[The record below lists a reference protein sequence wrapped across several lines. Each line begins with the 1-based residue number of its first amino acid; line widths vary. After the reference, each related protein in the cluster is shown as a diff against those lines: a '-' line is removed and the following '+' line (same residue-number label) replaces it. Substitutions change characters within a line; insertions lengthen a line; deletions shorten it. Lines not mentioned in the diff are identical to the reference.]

1 MNPPKKSRFYNTM
14 SKSTLNLDFPQ
25 IPSKNRKDISI
36 IHETG
41 ENPYSKKRG
50 IYSSMLPPS
59 KRLLKNNSSLLNPT
73 NSRLLSPL
81 NQNGEEG
88 KEKKKNKGKEFYNKL
103 SLERINF
110 QFEEYG
116 EYPCDDF
123 QPSIYFFKFLCNK
136 PDYEKENQERGK
148 PCSSRL
154 KLFIPDT
161 IVLNDLDT
169 NYWIY
174 TDIEGYVN
182 RVEESDSDVIEKF
195 KPQNDK
201 NELIAVS
208 KMPIMREGILGENQL
223 TLLNLEELEKCLFSK
238 SGSQIAIQRFVK
250 CRGPRAFLCRSVWRK
265 EKPPYVYI
273 FTNKANYLDEDVK
286 NQYLKFVINSKEQ
299 GSYSAFYSSSGK
311 HLEET
316 MAYMNNIVKF
326 IESHSD
332 IIFDE
337 LVGDFVKD
345 EAGIW
350 WFINLKAMKI
360 KNISKFKRGE
370 DGLTEPIPPRLN
382 FFYNQRIFS
391 NALQKDN
398 IRKFDYQNKIKCK
411 LCGIDYN
418 KKELKYELT
427 TKMIMETENMLKHVE
442 FNKVKF
448 TVLDRPDLKHTYYS
462 MIYLPYRV
470 CEDCYLLFETLNDIK
485 DYQIEIAN
493 LFRIPVDRVN
503 FCFNYYTEIKEDK
516 TKVKLTQKELNNI
529 EKLNSEISNMNLK
542 EEEEEF
548 VTDNNEYDNNQFSS
562 GRKMRKE
569 SELENEAMHNESN
582 VIDDQKRNFFNNN
595 LNIND
600 DNPMAE
606 PEQFNAKDNAK
617 KENNSPKIKKKI
629 LKKNY
634 STGMIEKDLSQKDL
648 ERMSLQ
654 KRTSSDNINLTKSAE
669 IKKPLN
675 LYQILIMFNDLIW
688 NNVEQIPNDDLY
700 LLYTF
705 LGNSYKIP
713 IKIEQ
718 YSKDLDYTIINYQ
731 KIYHIITTE
740 PEGFINF
747 VEKNRY
753 MEVKLGTFEKI
764 EEEIRNKE
772 VQKLLRKNIVIE
784 DQDICS
790 ENEKFKPFA
799 GLDLSIMGL
808 KYGTNY
814 RNNLNGLLFK
824 KDKPYYIGKLRC
836 VIRIHKVKEINDIS
850 KYVLNEYYNFLIPPV
865 HFMVSDELPDYWIE
879 MIDRQ
884 KLRLKV
890 LKEINE
896 TMSKYKIKFD
906 KNRDKKMVLQAL
918 ETLVSYY
925 AKNSA

>member
-1 MNPPKKSRFYNTM
+1 MNPINRPKQLRFQSGL
-14 SKSTLNLDFPQ
+14 SKSTLNFDFPSISQ
-25 IPSKNRKDISI
+25 KNKKQISI
-36 IHETG
+36 IRETK
-41 ENPYSKKRG
+41 ENPVLKKHE
-50 IYSSMLPPS
+50 IYQSMLPP
-59 KRLLKNNSSLLNPT
+59 KRLVKNNSSLLSQL
-73 NSRLLSPL
+73 NSNL
-81 NQNGEEG
+81 NLQNGEEL

-116 EYPCDDF
+116 QYPNDDF
-123 QPSIYFFKFLCNK
+123 QPSIYFFKFLCSK
-136 PDYEKENQERGK
+136 PDYEKENQEKGK
-148 PCSSRL
+148 PISSRL

-161 IVLNDLDT
+161 IVLNDLDN

-182 RVEESDSDVIEKF
+182 RVEESDNDVIEKF
-195 KPQNDK
+195 KPKNDK

-208 KMPIMREGILGENQL
+208 KIPIMREGILCENQL

-238 SGSQIAIQRFVK
+238 SGSQVAIQRFVK
-250 CRGPRAFLCRSVWRK
+250 CRGPRAFLCRSVWRR

-273 FTNKANYLDEDVK
+273 FTNKANYLDEEVK

-316 MAYMNNIVKF
+316 MSYMNNIVRF

-360 KNISKFKRGE
+360 KNINKFKKSE
-370 DGLTEPIPPRLN
+370 DGITEPLPPRLN
-382 FFYNQRIFS
+382 YFFNQRIYE

-398 IRKFDYQNKIKCK
+398 IRRFDYQNKIKCK

-448 TVLDRPDLKHTYYS
+448 NVLDRPDLRHTYYS

-493 LFRIPVDRVN
+493 FFRIPVDRIN
-503 FCFNYYTEIKEDK
+503 FCFNYYTQIKEDK
-516 TKVKLTQKELNNI
+516 TKVKLTQKELDNI
-529 EKLNSEISNMNLK
+529 ERLNSEISNMNLN
-542 EEEEEF
+542 
-548 VTDNNEYDNNQFSS
+548 TDEYNDETNEYDYNDFNN
-562 GRKMRKE
+562 GIKRRKE
-569 SELENEAMHNESN
+569 KVIENEDIRDEAEE
-582 VIDDQKRNFFNNN
+582 QKRNFFNNN
-595 LNIND
+595 INNNGTDEQDQTNINE
-600 DNPMAE
+600 NINIKNMT
-606 PEQFNAKDNAK
+606 
-617 KENNSPKIKKKI
+617 KENPKKIKNKKT
-629 LKKNY
+629 LHKNL
-634 STGMIEKDLSQKDL
+634 STGMIQDVPKKKSVGEIS
-648 ERMSLQ
+648 
-654 KRTSSDNINLTKSAE
+654 LTKSAE
-669 IKKPLN
+669 FKKPLN
-675 LYQILIMFNDLIW
+675 LYQILIMFNDIIW
-688 NNVEQIPNDDLY
+688 NNIDQIPTEDLY
-700 LLYTF
+700 IVYNF

-713 IKIEQ
+713 IVIEQ
-718 YSKDLDYTIINYQ
+718 YSKELDYTIINYH

-772 VQKLLRKNIVIE
+772 VEKLLRKNIVIE
-784 DQDICS
+784 DQDICR

-836 VIRIHKVKEINDIS
+836 VIRIHKVKEISDIN
-850 KYVLNEYYNFLIPPV
+850 KYILNEYYNLLIPPV
-865 HFMVSDELPDYWIE
+865 HFIVSDELPDYWIE

-890 LKEINE
+890 LKEIKN
-896 TMSKYKIKFD
+896 TMEKYKIKFD
-906 KNRDKKMVLQAL
+906 KKRDKKFVLQAL
-918 ETLVSYY
+918 ETLVSFY
-925 AKNSA
+925 AKSST

>member
-1 MNPPKKSRFYNTM
+1 MDHITLQKKSRFNKNI
-14 SKSTLNLDFPQ
+14 SKSTLNLDLPQ
-25 IPSKNRKDISI
+25 INQNKKTISI
-36 IHETG
+36 IREPKEG
-41 ENPYSKKRG
+41 NFQKKRE
-50 IYSSMLPPS
+50 IYQSMLGPS
-59 KRLLKNNSSLLNPT
+59 RYLTKNKSSLFSSVQSGLF
-73 NSRLLSPL
+73 SPI
-81 NQNGEEG
+81 NEEI

-110 QFEEYG
+110 QFEEYAQ
-116 EYPCDDF
+116 YPNDDF

-136 PDYEKENQERGK
+136 PDYEKENSEKGK

-195 KPQNDK
+195 KPKNDK

-208 KMPIMREGILGENQL
+208 KMPIMREGLLGENQL

-250 CRGPRAFLCRSVWRK
+250 CRGPRAFLCRSVWRR

-273 FTNKANYLDEDVK
+273 FTNKANYLDEEVK

-316 MAYMNNIVKF
+316 MAYMKNIVKF

-360 KNISKFKRGE
+360 KNINKFKKSE
-370 DGLTEPIPPRLN
+370 DSLTEPLPPRLN
-382 FFYNQRIFS
+382 FFYNQRIYS
-391 NALQKDN
+391 NQLIKDN
-398 IRKFDYQNKIKCK
+398 LRKFDYQNKIKCK

-448 TVLDRPDLKHTYYS
+448 NVLDRPDLRHTYYS

-485 DYQIEIAN
+485 EYQIEIAN
-493 LFRIPVDRVN
+493 LFRIPVDRIN
-503 FCFNYYTEIKEDK
+503 FCFNYYTQIKEDK
-516 TKVKLTQKELNNI
+516 TKVKLTQRELYNI
-529 EKLNSEISNMNLK
+529 DRLNSEISNMNLND
-542 EEEEEF
+542 EYQENNN
-548 VTDNNEYDNNQFSS
+548 TDFEYNS
-562 GRKMRKE
+562 GPKRRKE
-569 SELENEAMHNESN
+569 AGIVENEEMHNESN
-582 VIDDQKRNFFNNN
+582 TIEEQKRNYFNNN
-595 LNIND
+595 LSNN
-600 DNPMAE
+600 N
-606 PEQFNAKDNAK
+606 NALEEDQIKIKDNNAEK
-617 KENNSPKIKKKI
+617 AQRSKKKT
-629 LKKNY
+629 LLKNY
-634 STGMIEKDLSQKDL
+634 STGMNPDFLEKEKQKMNL
-648 ERMSLQ
+648 MNNRQSL
-654 KRTSSDNINLTKSAE
+654 DENNLTKSAE

-675 LYQILIMFNDLIW
+675 LYQILIMFNDIIW
-688 NNVEQIPNDDLY
+688 NDIAQIPIEDLY
-700 LLYTF
+700 IVYTF

-836 VIRIHKVKEINDIS
+836 VIRIHKVKEIADIN
-850 KYVLNEYYNFLIPPV
+850 KYMLNEYYNLLIPPV
-865 HFMVSDELPDYWIE
+865 HFIVSDELPDYWIE

-896 TMSKYKIKFD
+896 TMVKYKIKFD
-906 KNRDKKMVLQAL
+906 KKRDKRIVLQAL

>member
-1 MNPPKKSRFYNTM
+1 MNPINRPKQLRFQSGL
-14 SKSTLNLDFPQ
+14 SKSTLNFDFPSISQ
-25 IPSKNRKDISI
+25 KNKKQISI
-36 IHETG
+36 IRETK
-41 ENPYSKKRG
+41 ENPVLKKHE
-50 IYSSMLPPS
+50 IYQSMLPP
-59 KRLLKNNSSLLNPT
+59 KRLVKNNSSLLSQL
-73 NSRLLSPL
+73 NSNL
-81 NQNGEEG
+81 NLQNGEEL

-116 EYPCDDF
+116 QYPNDDF
-123 QPSIYFFKFLCNK
+123 QPSIYFFKFLCSK
-136 PDYEKENQERGK
+136 PDYEKENQEKGK
-148 PCSSRL
+148 PISSRL

-161 IVLNDLDT
+161 IVLNDLDN

-182 RVEESDSDVIEKF
+182 RVEESDNDVIEKF
-195 KPQNDK
+195 KPKNDK

-208 KMPIMREGILGENQL
+208 KIPIMREGILCENQL

-238 SGSQIAIQRFVK
+238 SGSQVAIQRFVK
-250 CRGPRAFLCRSVWRK
+250 CRGPRAFLCRSVWRR

-273 FTNKANYLDEDVK
+273 FTNKANYLDEEVK

-316 MAYMNNIVKF
+316 MSYMNNIVRF

-332 IIFDE
+332 IIFGE

-360 KNISKFKRGE
+360 KNINKFKKSE
-370 DGLTEPIPPRLN
+370 DGITEPLPPRLN
-382 FFYNQRIFS
+382 YFFNQRIYE

-398 IRKFDYQNKIKCK
+398 IRRFDYQNKIKCK

-448 TVLDRPDLKHTYYS
+448 NVLDRPDLRHTYYS

-493 LFRIPVDRVN
+493 FFRIPVDRIN
-503 FCFNYYTEIKEDK
+503 FCFNYYTQIKEDK
-516 TKVKLTQKELNNI
+516 TKVKLTQKELDNI
-529 EKLNSEISNMNLK
+529 ERLNSEISNMNLN
-542 EEEEEF
+542 
-548 VTDNNEYDNNQFSS
+548 TDEYNDETNEYDYNDFNN
-562 GRKMRKE
+562 GIKRRKE
-569 SELENEAMHNESN
+569 NVIENEDIRDEAEE
-582 VIDDQKRNFFNNN
+582 QKRNFFNNN
-595 LNIND
+595 INNNNGIDEQDQININE
-600 DNPMAE
+600 NINIKNMT
-606 PEQFNAKDNAK
+606 
-617 KENNSPKIKKKI
+617 KENPKKIKNKKT
-629 LKKNY
+629 LHKNL
-634 STGMIEKDLSQKDL
+634 STGMIQDVPKKKSVGEIS
-648 ERMSLQ
+648 
-654 KRTSSDNINLTKSAE
+654 LTKSAE
-669 IKKPLN
+669 FKKPLN
-675 LYQILIMFNDLIW
+675 LYQILIMFNDIIW
-688 NNVEQIPNDDLY
+688 NNIDQIPTEDLY
-700 LLYTF
+700 IVYNF

-713 IKIEQ
+713 IVIEQ
-718 YSKDLDYTIINYQ
+718 YSKELDYTIINYH

-772 VQKLLRKNIVIE
+772 VEKLLRKNIVIE
-784 DQDICS
+784 DQDICR

-836 VIRIHKVKEINDIS
+836 VIRIHKVKEISDIN
-850 KYVLNEYYNFLIPPV
+850 KYILNEYYNLLIPPV
-865 HFMVSDELPDYWIE
+865 HFIVSDELPDYWIE

-890 LKEINE
+890 LKEIKN
-896 TMSKYKIKFD
+896 TMEKYKIKFD
-906 KNRDKKMVLQAL
+906 KKRDKKFVLQAL
-918 ETLVSYY
+918 ETLVSFY
-925 AKNSA
+925 AKSST

>member
-1 MNPPKKSRFYNTM
+1 MNGSRKTPSKKNIGMYQSILPPKK
-14 SKSTLNLDFPQ
+14 L
-25 IPSKNRKDISI
+25 IKN
-36 IHETG
+36 
-41 ENPYSKKRG
+41 
-50 IYSSMLPPS
+50 SSSLFSS
-59 KRLLKNNSSLLNPT
+59 KRSNLMPII
-73 NSRLLSPL
+73 
-81 NQNGEEG
+81 GEE
-88 KEKKKNKGKEFYNKL
+88 KEKRKNKGKEFYNKL

-110 QFEEYG
+110 LFEEYG

-148 PCSSRL
+148 PCTSRL

-208 KMPIMREGILGENQL
+208 KMPIMSDGILGENQL

-250 CRGPRAFLCRSVWRK
+250 CRGPRAFLCRSVWRR

-273 FTNKANYLDEDVK
+273 FTNKANYLDEDIK
-286 NQYLKFVINSKEQ
+286 NQYLKYVINSKEQ

-316 MAYMNNIVKF
+316 MAYMNNIVRF

-337 LVGDFVKD
+337 LAGDFVKD

-360 KNISKFKRGE
+360 KNINKFRKSDE
-370 DGLTEPIPPRLN
+370 LQEAIPPKLN
-382 FFYNQRIFS
+382 FFYNQRIYS
-391 NALQKDN
+391 NPNLKDS
-398 IRKFDYQNKIKCK
+398 IKKFDYQNKIKCK

-418 KKELKYELT
+418 KKDLKYELT
-427 TKMIMETENMLKHVE
+427 TKMIIETENMLKHVE
-442 FNKVKF
+442 FNKIKF
-448 TVLDRPDLKHTYYS
+448 NVLDRPDLRHTYYS

-493 LFRIPVDRVN
+493 FFRIPVDKIN

-516 TKVKLTQKELNNI
+516 TKIKLTQKQLNNI
-529 EKLNSEISNMNLK
+529 EKLNDEISKMNFK
-542 EEEEEF
+542 EDEFFEEN
-548 VTDNNEYDNNQFSS
+548 NNEYEFNSEKKAKIENNNI
-562 GRKMRKE
+562 
-569 SELENEAMHNESN
+569 LENEEIPEENDIIIEEQEQ
-582 VIDDQKRNFFNNN
+582 DQINIENSKR
-595 LNIND
+595 IN
-600 DNPMAE
+600 
-606 PEQFNAKDNAK
+606 K
-617 KENNSPKIKKKI
+617 KF

-634 STGMIEKDLSQKDL
+634 SAGMVREFEINKNL
-648 ERMSLQ
+648 EEQNKS
-654 KRTSSDNINLTKSAE
+654 TDNKKS
-669 IKKPLN
+669 LN

-688 NNVEQIPNDDLY
+688 NNVEQIPNEDLY
-700 LLYTF
+700 IVYTF

-718 YSKDLDYTIINYQ
+718 YSKDLDYTIINFQ
-731 KIYHIITTE
+731 KIYHIICTE

-764 EEEIRNKE
+764 EEEIKNKE

-784 DQDICS
+784 DQDICR
-790 ENEKFKPFA
+790 ENEKFKSFA

-836 VIRIHKVKEINDIS
+836 VIRIHKVKEITDIN
-850 KYVLNEYYNFLIPPV
+850 KYILNEYYNLLVPPV
-865 HFMVSDELPDYWIE
+865 HFIVSDELPDYWIE

-896 TMSKYKIKFD
+896 TMVKYKIKFD
-906 KNRDKKMVLQAL
+906 KKRDKKMILQAL

>member
-1 MNPPKKSRFYNTM
+1 MNPNNHTRLTRFHPGI
-14 SKSTLNLDFPQ
+14 SKSTLNFNFPPISQ
-25 IPSKNRKDISI
+25 KNKKQISI
-36 IHETG
+36 IRETK
-41 ENPYSKKRG
+41 ENPTLKKQE
-50 IYSSMLPPS
+50 IYQSMLPPQ
-59 KRLLKNNSSLLNPT
+59 KRLLKNKSSLFSQMSSNINL
-73 NSRLLSPL
+73 
-81 NQNGEEG
+81 QNGEEL
-88 KEKKKNKGKEFYNKL
+88 KEKRKNKGKEYYNKL

-110 QFEEYG
+110 KFEEYG
-116 EYPCDDF
+116 QYPNEDF
-123 QPSIYFFKFLCNK
+123 QPSIYFFKFLCGK
-136 PDYEKENQERGK
+136 PDYEKENQEKGK
-148 PCSSRL
+148 LCSSKL

-161 IVLNDLDT
+161 IVLNDLDY

-182 RVEESDSDVIEKF
+182 RVEESDNDVIEKF
-195 KPQNDK
+195 KPQDK

-208 KMPIMREGILGENQL
+208 KIPIMRDGILCENQL

-238 SGSQIAIQRFVK
+238 TGSQVAIQRFVK
-250 CRGPRAFLCRSVWRK
+250 CRGPRAFLCRSVWRR

-273 FTNKANYLDEDVK
+273 FTNKANYLDEEVK

-299 GSYSAFYSSSGK
+299 GSYSAFHSSSGK

-316 MAYMNNIVKF
+316 MSYMNNIVKF

-360 KNISKFKRGE
+360 KNINKFKRSE
-370 DGLTEPIPPRLN
+370 DGTEPLPPRLN
-382 FFYNQRIFS
+382 FFYNQRIYDDAF
-391 NALQKDN
+391 QKDN
-398 IRKFDYQNKIKCK
+398 IRRFDYQNKIRCK

-418 KKELKYELT
+418 KKYLKYELT
-427 TKMIMETENMLKHVE
+427 TKMIIETENMLKHVE

-448 TVLDRPDLKHTYYS
+448 NVLDRPDLRHTYYS

-485 DYQIEIAN
+485 DYQIQIAN
-493 LFRIPVDRVN
+493 FFRIPVDKVN
-503 FCFNYYTEIKEDK
+503 FCFNYYTKFKEDK
-516 TKVKLTQKELNNI
+516 TKVKLTQKELDNI
-529 EKLNSEISNMNLK
+529 DRLNSEISNMNLK
-542 EEEEEF
+542 TNDYNEEN
-548 VTDNNEYDNNQFSS
+548 DEYDYNDFNS
-562 GRKMRKE
+562 GIKRGKE
-569 SELENEAMHNESN
+569 NIIENEDMHNETEE
-582 VIDDQKRNFFNNN
+582 QKRNFFNNN
-595 LNIND
+595 INNNNNGIDGQEQINIYENMNIN
-600 DNPMAE
+600 NINK
-606 PEQFNAKDNAK
+606 QNQK
-617 KENNSPKIKKKI
+617 KIKNKKK
-629 LKKNY
+629 LQKNL
-634 STGMIEKDLSQKDL
+634 STGMIQDIPKKV
-648 ERMSLQ
+648 SLGEI
-654 KRTSSDNINLTKSAE
+654 SLTKSAE
-669 IKKPLN
+669 IQKPMN

-688 NNVEQIPNDDLY
+688 NNIDQIPTEDLY
-700 LLYTF
+700 IVYNF

-718 YSKDLDYTIINYQ
+718 YSKDLDYTIINFQ

-753 MEVKLGTFEKI
+753 MEVKLGTFEKV

-772 VQKLLRKNIVIE
+772 MEKLLQKNIVIE
-784 DQDICS
+784 DQDICR

-836 VIRIHKVKEINDIS
+836 VIIIHKVKEINDIN
-850 KYVLNEYYNFLIPPV
+850 KYILNEYYNLFIPPV
-865 HFMVSDELPDYWIE
+865 HFIVSDELPDYWIE

-890 LKEINE
+890 LKEIE
-896 TMSKYKIKFD
+896 DTMDKYKIKFN
-906 KNRDKKMVLQAL
+906 KKRDKKFVLQAL
-918 ETLVSYY
+918 ETLVSFY
-925 AKNSA
+925 AKSST

>member
-1 MNPPKKSRFYNTM
+1 
-14 SKSTLNLDFPQ
+14 
-25 IPSKNRKDISI
+25 
-36 IHETG
+36 
-41 ENPYSKKRG
+41 
-50 IYSSMLPPS
+50 MLPP
-59 KRLLKNNSSLLNPT
+59 KNRLKKNNSSLISPM
-73 NSRLLSPL
+73 NSLLSI
-81 NQNGEEG
+81 NGEEL

-110 QFEEYG
+110 QFEEYAQ
-116 EYPCDDF
+116 YPNDDF
-123 QPSIYFFKFLCNK
+123 LPSIYFFKFLCNK
-136 PDYEKENQERGK
+136 PDYEKENSEKGK
-148 PCSSRL
+148 PCTSRL

-182 RVEESDSDVIEKF
+182 RIEESDNDVIEKF

-208 KMPIMREGILGENQL
+208 KLPIMREGLLGENQL

-250 CRGPRAFLCRSVWRK
+250 CRGPRAFLCRSVWRR

-273 FTNKANYLDEDVK
+273 FTNKANYLDEEIK
-286 NQYLKFVINSKEQ
+286 NQYLKFVINSREQ

-360 KNISKFKRGE
+360 KNISKFKKSE
-370 DGLTEPIPPRLN
+370 DGLGEPLPPRLN
-382 FFYNQRIFS
+382 FFYNQRFYE
-391 NALQKDN
+391 NVYQKDS

-418 KKELKYELT
+418 KRSLKYELT

-448 TVLDRPDLKHTYYS
+448 NVLDRPDLRHTYFS

-493 LFRIPVDRVN
+493 FFRIPVDKIN
-503 FCFNYYTEIKEDK
+503 FCFNYYTQIKEDK
-516 TKVKLTQKELNNI
+516 TKVKLTNKELNNI
-529 EKLNSEISNMNLK
+529 ERLNSEISNMNLRDDEYM
-542 EEEEEF
+542 EE
-548 VTDNNEYDNNQFSS
+548 NNNLEYDASTI
-562 GRKMRKE
+562 KKRKE
-569 SELENEAMHNESN
+569 TNGMENEEIHIETNPIEGQRKSSN
-582 VIDDQKRNFFNNN
+582 LFNNN
-595 LNIND
+595 IDNLNNNNTILE
-600 DNPMAE
+600 E
-606 PEQFNAKDNAK
+606 PEQTNMNENTNSNINIIPEKIPKPTK
-617 KENNSPKIKKKI
+617 KSMQKNLSAGIIEDIPPQKIQSEN
-629 LKKNY
+629 
-634 STGMIEKDLSQKDL
+634 
-648 ERMSLQ
+648 
-654 KRTSSDNINLTKSAE
+654 NLTKSAE

-688 NNVEQIPNDDLY
+688 NNIDQIPIKEDLY
-700 LLYTF
+700 LIYSF

-718 YSKDLDYTIINYQ
+718 YCKDLDYTIINYH

-753 MEVKLGTFEKI
+753 KEVKLGNFEKV
-764 EEEIRNKE
+764 EEEKRNKE
-772 VQKLLRKNIVIE
+772 VKKLLRKNIVIE
-784 DQDICS
+784 DQDIFT

-808 KYGTNY
+808 KYGSNY

-836 VIRIHKVKEINDIS
+836 VIRIHKVKEISDIN
-850 KYVLNEYYNFLIPPV
+850 KYILNEYYNFLIPPV
-865 HFMVSDELPDYWIE
+865 HFIVSDELPDYWIE

-884 KLRLKV
+884 KLRMKV
-890 LKEINE
+890 LRELYE
-896 TMSKYKIKFD
+896 TMDKYKIKFN
-906 KNRDKKMVLQAL
+906 KNRDKKIILQAL
-918 ETLVSYY
+918 ETLVSFY
-925 AKNSA
+925 AKNSV

>member
-1 MNPPKKSRFYNTM
+1 MNRINPQKKSRF
-14 SKSTLNLDFPQ
+14 SGISRSTLDFPQ
-25 IPSKNRKDISI
+25 RKEISLKNRGLYQSVL
-36 IHETG
+36 
-41 ENPYSKKRG
+41 SQ
-50 IYSSMLPPS
+50 
-59 KRLLKNNSSLLNPT
+59 KRLMKNSSSLLSSL
-73 NSRLLSPL
+73 NSRLLSPVI
-81 NQNGEEG
+81 EEG

-110 QFEEYG
+110 QFEEYA

-136 PDYEKENQERGK
+136 PDYEKENQEKGK
-148 PCSSRL
+148 PCNSRL

-208 KMPIMREGILGENQL
+208 KIPIIREGLLGENQL

-238 SGSQIAIQRFVK
+238 SGGPVAIQRFVK
-250 CRGPRAFLCRSVWRK
+250 CRGPRAFLCRSVWRR

-273 FTNKANYLDEDVK
+273 FTNKANYLDEEVK

-316 MAYMNNIVKF
+316 MAYMNNIVRF

-360 KNISKFKRGE
+360 KNINKFKKSE
-370 DGLTEPIPPRLN
+370 DGLSEPIPPRLN
-382 FFYNQRIFS
+382 FFYNQRILA
-391 NALQKDN
+391 NAYIKDN
-398 IRKFDYQNKIKCK
+398 VRKFDYQNKIKCK

-442 FNKVKF
+442 FNRIKF
-448 TVLDRPDLKHTYYS
+448 NVLDRPDLKHTYYS

-485 DYQIEIAN
+485 EYQIEIAN
-493 LFRIPVDRVN
+493 LFRIPVDRIN

-516 TKVKLTQKELNNI
+516 TKVKLTPKELINI
-529 EKLNSEISNMNLK
+529 ERLNSEISNMNLK
-542 EEEEEF
+542 DEENDYEQYNAGIRGIKESTLEK
-548 VTDNNEYDNNQFSS
+548 DEMNNQ
-562 GRKMRKE
+562 
-569 SELENEAMHNESN
+569 SN
-582 VIDDQKRNFFNNN
+582 IIEEQKRNYFNNN
-595 LNIND
+595 NQPMGEIDPINSLNQNIIN
-600 DNPMAE
+600 
-606 PEQFNAKDNAK
+606 
-617 KENNSPKIKKKI
+617 ENTPKIPQKI
-629 LKKNY
+629 FKKNY
-634 STGMIEKDLSQKDL
+634 STGMLQGFNQR
-648 ERMSLQ
+648 ERAGFSPN
-654 KRTSSDNINLTKSAE
+654 KKSFENNLTKSAE
-669 IKKPLN
+669 FQKPLN
-675 LYQILIMFNDLIW
+675 LYQILIMFNDIIW
-688 NNVEQIPNDDLY
+688 NNIDQIPTEDLY
-700 LLYTF
+700 LVYNF

-764 EEEIRNKE
+764 QEEIKNKE
-772 VQKLLRKNIVIE
+772 IQKLLRKNIVIE

-836 VIRIHKVKEINDIS
+836 VIRIHKVKEINDIN

-865 HFMVSDELPDYWIE
+865 HFIVSDELPDYWIE

-890 LKEINE
+890 LKEIYD
-896 TMSKYKIKFD
+896 TMDKYDIRFNKK
-906 KNRDKKMVLQAL
+906 RDKKIVLQAL
-918 ETLVSYY
+918 ETLVSFY

>member
-1 MNPPKKSRFYNTM
+1 MN
-14 SKSTLNLDFPQ
+14 
-25 IPSKNRKDISI
+25 
-36 IHETG
+36 
-41 ENPYSKKRG
+41 
-50 IYSSMLPPS
+50 
-59 KRLLKNNSSLLNPT
+59 SLL
-73 NSRLLSPL
+73 SI
-81 NQNGEEG
+81 NGDEL

-110 QFEEYG
+110 QFEEYAQ
-116 EYPCDDF
+116 YPNDDF
-123 QPSIYFFKFLCNK
+123 LPSIYFFKFLCNK
-136 PDYEKENQERGK
+136 PDYEKENSEKGK
-148 PCSSRL
+148 PCTSRL

-161 IVLNDLDT
+161 IVLNDLDN
-169 NYWIY
+169 NYWVY

-182 RVEESDSDVIEKF
+182 RIEESDNDVIEKF

-208 KMPIMREGILGENQL
+208 KLPIMREGLLGENQL

-250 CRGPRAFLCRSVWRK
+250 CRGPRAFLCRSVWRR

-273 FTNKANYLDEDVK
+273 FTNKANYLDEEIK
-286 NQYLKFVINSKEQ
+286 NQYLKFVINSREQ

-360 KNISKFKRGE
+360 KNISKFKKSE
-370 DGLTEPIPPRLN
+370 DGLGEPLPPRLN
-382 FFYNQRIFS
+382 FFYNQRFYE
-391 NALQKDN
+391 NVYQKDS

-418 KKELKYELT
+418 KRSLKYELT

-448 TVLDRPDLKHTYYS
+448 NVLDRPDLRHTYFS

-493 LFRIPVDRVN
+493 FFRIPVDKIN
-503 FCFNYYTEIKEDK
+503 FCFNYYTQIKEDK
-516 TKVKLTQKELNNI
+516 TKVKLTNKELNNI
-529 EKLNSEISNMNLK
+529 ERLNSEISNMNLRDDEFM
-542 EEEEEF
+542 EE
-548 VTDNNEYDNNQFSS
+548 NNNLEYDASTIK
-562 GRKMRKE
+562 KMKETNGME
-569 SELENEAMHNESN
+569 SEEIHIKTNPIEGQRKSSN
-582 VIDDQKRNFFNNN
+582 LFNNN
-595 LNIND
+595 IDNLNNNNTILE
-600 DNPMAE
+600 E
-606 PEQFNAKDNAK
+606 PEQTNMNENTNSNINIIPEKIPKPTK
-617 KENNSPKIKKKI
+617 KSMQKNLSAGIIEDIPPQKIQSEN
-629 LKKNY
+629 
-634 STGMIEKDLSQKDL
+634 
-648 ERMSLQ
+648 
-654 KRTSSDNINLTKSAE
+654 NLTKSAE

-688 NNVEQIPNDDLY
+688 NNIDQIPIKEDLY
-700 LLYTF
+700 LIYSF

-718 YSKDLDYTIINYQ
+718 YCKDLDYTIINYH

-753 MEVKLGTFEKI
+753 MEVKLGNFEKV
-764 EEEIRNKE
+764 EEEKRNKE
-772 VQKLLRKNIVIE
+772 VKKLLMKNIVIE
-784 DQDICS
+784 DQDIFT

-808 KYGTNY
+808 KYGSNY

-836 VIRIHKVKEINDIS
+836 VIRIHKVKEISDIN
-850 KYVLNEYYNFLIPPV
+850 KYILNEYYNFLIPPV
-865 HFMVSDELPDYWIE
+865 HFIVSDELPDYWIE

-884 KLRLKV
+884 KLRMKV
-890 LKEINE
+890 LRELYE
-896 TMSKYKIKFD
+896 TMDKYKIKFN
-906 KNRDKKMVLQAL
+906 KNRDKKIILQAL
-918 ETLVSYY
+918 ETLVSFY
-925 AKNSA
+925 AKNSV

>member
-1 MNPPKKSRFYNTM
+1 MDHITLQKKSRFNKNI
-14 SKSTLNLDFPQ
+14 SKSTLNLDLPQ
-25 IPSKNRKDISI
+25 INQNKKTISI
-36 IHETG
+36 IREPKEG
-41 ENPYSKKRG
+41 NFQKKRE
-50 IYSSMLPPS
+50 IYQSMLGPS
-59 KRLLKNNSSLLNPT
+59 RYLTKNKSSLFSSVQSGLF
-73 NSRLLSPL
+73 SPI
-81 NQNGEEG
+81 NEEI

-110 QFEEYG
+110 QFEEYAQ
-116 EYPCDDF
+116 YPNDDF

-136 PDYEKENQERGK
+136 PDYEKENSEKGK

-195 KPQNDK
+195 KPKSDK

-208 KMPIMREGILGENQL
+208 KMPIMREGLLGENQL

-250 CRGPRAFLCRSVWRK
+250 CRGPRAFLCRSVWRR

-273 FTNKANYLDEDVK
+273 FTNKANYLDEEVK

-360 KNISKFKRGE
+360 KNINKFKKSE
-370 DGLTEPIPPRLN
+370 DSLTEPLPPRLN
-382 FFYNQRIFS
+382 FFYNQRIYS
-391 NALQKDN
+391 NQLIKDN
-398 IRKFDYQNKIKCK
+398 LRKFDYQNKIKCK

-448 TVLDRPDLKHTYYS
+448 NVLDRPDLRHTYYS

-485 DYQIEIAN
+485 EYQIEIAN

-503 FCFNYYTEIKEDK
+503 FCFNYYTQIKEDK
-516 TKVKLTQKELNNI
+516 TKVKLTQRELYNI
-529 EKLNSEISNMNLK
+529 DRLNSEISNMNLND
-542 EEEEEF
+542 EYQENNN
-548 VTDNNEYDNNQFSS
+548 TDFEYNS
-562 GRKMRKE
+562 GPKRRKE
-569 SELENEAMHNESN
+569 TGIVENEEMHNESN
-582 VIDDQKRNFFNNN
+582 TIEEQKRNYFNNN
-595 LNIND
+595 LSNN
-600 DNPMAE
+600 N
-606 PEQFNAKDNAK
+606 NALEEDQIKIKDNNAEK
-617 KENNSPKIKKKI
+617 AQRSKKKT
-629 LKKNY
+629 LLKNY
-634 STGMIEKDLSQKDL
+634 STGMNPDFLEKEKQKINL
-648 ERMSLQ
+648 MNNRQSL
-654 KRTSSDNINLTKSAE
+654 DENNLTKSAE

-675 LYQILIMFNDLIW
+675 LYQILIMFNDIIW
-688 NNVEQIPNDDLY
+688 NDIAQIPIEDLY
-700 LLYTF
+700 IVYTF

-836 VIRIHKVKEINDIS
+836 VIRIHKVKEIADIN
-850 KYVLNEYYNFLIPPV
+850 KYMLNEYYNLLIPPV
-865 HFMVSDELPDYWIE
+865 HFIVSDELPDYWIE

-896 TMSKYKIKFD
+896 TIVKYKIKFD
-906 KNRDKKMVLQAL
+906 KKRDKRIVLQAL

>member
-1 MNPPKKSRFYNTM
+1 MNPIKKSGFYANK
-14 SKSTLNLDFPQ
+14 SRSTLNLDLPQ
-25 IPSKNRKDISI
+25 IASKNKKEISI
-36 IHETG
+36 IRETS
-41 ENPYSKKRG
+41 ENPLSKKRG
-50 IYSSMLPPS
+50 MYQSVLPNQ
-59 KRLLKNNSSLLNPT
+59 RRIIKNNSSLFSSLN
-73 NSRLLSPL
+73 SGLSPSR
-81 NQNGEEG
+81 GEEL

-110 QFEEYG
+110 LFEEYG

-148 PCSSRL
+148 PSSSRL

-161 IVLNDLDT
+161 IVMNDLDT

-208 KMPIMREGILGENQL
+208 KMPIMREGLLGENQL

-250 CRGPRAFLCRSVWRK
+250 CRGPRAFLCRSVWRR

-273 FTNKANYLDEDVK
+273 FTNKANYLDEEVK

-332 IIFDE
+332 VIFDE

-360 KNISKFKRGE
+360 KNISKFKRAE
-370 DGLTEPIPPRLN
+370 DGLSEPVPPKLN
-382 FFYNQRIFS
+382 FFFNQRVFA
-391 NALQKDN
+391 NAFQKDFT
-398 IRKFDYQNKIKCK
+398 RKFDYQNKIKCK

-427 TKMIMETENMLKHVE
+427 TKMIIETENMLKHVE

-448 TVLDRPDLKHTYYS
+448 NVLDRPDLRHTYYS

-493 LFRIPVDRVN
+493 LFRIPVDRIN

-516 TKVKLTQKELNNI
+516 TKIKLTQKELNNI
-529 EKLNSEISNMNLK
+529 ERLNSEISNMNLK
-542 EEEEEF
+542 EEEFIEENE
-548 VTDNNEYDNNQFSS
+548 DYEYNPELKGIKQPSLEKEEINNENNL
-562 GRKMRKE
+562 
-569 SELENEAMHNESN
+569 LEE
-582 VIDDQKRNFFNNN
+582 QKRNIFNNNNN
-595 LNIND
+595 LNN
-600 DNPMAE
+600 NPALGE
-606 PEQFNAKDNAK
+606 SNQFNT
-617 KENNSPKIKKKI
+617 KENPNINKETISPKIKKKM

-634 STGMIEKDLSQKDL
+634 STGMFQDFSEKEREKKYLTRKKSLEGTNLS
-648 ERMSLQ
+648 
-654 KRTSSDNINLTKSAE
+654 KSAE
-669 IKKPLN
+669 FQKPLN
-675 LYQILIMFNDLIW
+675 LYQILIMFNDVIW
-688 NNVEQIPNDDLY
+688 NDIEQIPLEDLY
-700 LLYTF
+700 LVYTF

-713 IKIEQ
+713 LKIEQ

-747 VEKNRY
+747 VEKNRF

-836 VIRIHKVKEINDIS
+836 VIRIHKVKEINDIN

-865 HFMVSDELPDYWIE
+865 HFIVSDELPDYWIE

-890 LKEINE
+890 LKEIKD
-896 TMSKYKIKFD
+896 TMNKYHIKFD
-906 KNRDKKMVLQAL
+906 KKRDKKIVLQAL
-918 ETLVSYY
+918 ETLVSFY

>member
-1 MNPPKKSRFYNTM
+1 MNPLSLQKKSKFSSNL
-14 SKSTLNLDFPQ
+14 SKSTVNFPQ
-25 IPSKNRKDISI
+25 ISQKNKKTISI
-36 IHETG
+36 IHES
-41 ENPYSKKRG
+41 NNNSFLKNRDLYQ
-50 IYSSMLPPS
+50 SMLPP
-59 KRLLKNNSSLLNPT
+59 KNRLKKNNSSLLSPM
-73 NSRLLSPL
+73 NSLLSI
-81 NQNGEEG
+81 NGDEL

-110 QFEEYG
+110 QFEEYAQ
-116 EYPCDDF
+116 YPNDDF
-123 QPSIYFFKFLCNK
+123 LPSIYFFKFLCNK
-136 PDYEKENQERGK
+136 PDYEKENSEKGK
-148 PCSSRL
+148 PCTSRL

-182 RVEESDSDVIEKF
+182 RIEESDNDVIEKF

-208 KMPIMREGILGENQL
+208 KLPIMREGLLGENQL

-250 CRGPRAFLCRSVWRK
+250 CRGPRAFLCRSVWRR

-273 FTNKANYLDEDVK
+273 FTNKANYLDEEIK
-286 NQYLKFVINSKEQ
+286 NQYLKFVINSREQ

-360 KNISKFKRGE
+360 KNISKFKKSE
-370 DGLTEPIPPRLN
+370 DGLGEPLPPRLN
-382 FFYNQRIFS
+382 FFYNQRFYE
-391 NALQKDN
+391 NVYQKDS

-418 KKELKYELT
+418 KRSLKYELT

-448 TVLDRPDLKHTYYS
+448 NVLDRPDLRHTYFS

-493 LFRIPVDRVN
+493 FFRIPVDKIN
-503 FCFNYYTEIKEDK
+503 FCFNYYTQIKEDK
-516 TKVKLTQKELNNI
+516 TKVKLTNKELNNI
-529 EKLNSEISNMNLK
+529 ERLNSEISNMNLRDDEFM
-542 EEEEEF
+542 EE
-548 VTDNNEYDNNQFSS
+548 NNNLEYDASTIK
-562 GRKMRKE
+562 KMKETNGME
-569 SELENEAMHNESN
+569 SEEIHMETNPIKGQRKSSN
-582 VIDDQKRNFFNNN
+582 LFNNN
-595 LNIND
+595 IDNLNNNNTILE
-600 DNPMAE
+600 E
-606 PEQFNAKDNAK
+606 PEQTNMNENTNSNINIIPEKIPKPTK
-617 KENNSPKIKKKI
+617 KSMQKNLSAGIIEDIPPQKIQSEN
-629 LKKNY
+629 
-634 STGMIEKDLSQKDL
+634 
-648 ERMSLQ
+648 
-654 KRTSSDNINLTKSAE
+654 NLTKSAE

-688 NNVEQIPNDDLY
+688 NNIDQIPIKEDLY
-700 LLYTF
+700 LIYSF

-718 YSKDLDYTIINYQ
+718 YCKDLDYTIINYH

-753 MEVKLGTFEKI
+753 MEVKLGNFEKV
-764 EEEIRNKE
+764 EEEKRNKE
-772 VQKLLRKNIVIE
+772 VKKLLMKNIVIE
-784 DQDICS
+784 DQDIFT

-808 KYGTNY
+808 KYGSNY

-836 VIRIHKVKEINDIS
+836 VIRIHKVKEISDIN
-850 KYVLNEYYNFLIPPV
+850 KYILNEYYNFLIPPV
-865 HFMVSDELPDYWIE
+865 HFIVSDELPDYWIE

-884 KLRLKV
+884 KLRMKV
-890 LKEINE
+890 LRELYE
-896 TMSKYKIKFD
+896 TMDKYKIKFN
-906 KNRDKKMVLQAL
+906 KNRDKKIILQAL
-918 ETLVSYY
+918 ETLVSFY
-925 AKNSA
+925 AKNSV

>member
-148 PCSSRL
+148 SCSSRL

-542 EEEEEF
+542 EEEEF

-654 KRTSSDNINLTKSAE
+654 KRTSSDNINLTKSSE

>member
-1 MNPPKKSRFYNTM
+1 MDHITLQKKSRFNKNI
-14 SKSTLNLDFPQ
+14 SKSTLNLDLPQ
-25 IPSKNRKDISI
+25 INQNKKTISI
-36 IHETG
+36 IREPKEG
-41 ENPYSKKRG
+41 NFQKKRE
-50 IYSSMLPPS
+50 IYQSMLGPS
-59 KRLLKNNSSLLNPT
+59 RYLTKNKSSLF
-73 NSRLLSPL
+73 SSVQSGSFSPI
-81 NQNGEEG
+81 NEEI

-110 QFEEYG
+110 QFEEYAQ
-116 EYPCDDF
+116 YPNDDF

-136 PDYEKENQERGK
+136 PDYEKENSEKGK

-195 KPQNDK
+195 KPKNDK

-208 KMPIMREGILGENQL
+208 KMPIMREGLLGENQL

-250 CRGPRAFLCRSVWRK
+250 CRGPRAFLCRSVWRR

-273 FTNKANYLDEDVK
+273 FTNKANYLDEEVK

-360 KNISKFKRGE
+360 KNINKFKKSE
-370 DGLTEPIPPRLN
+370 DSLTEPLPPRLN
-382 FFYNQRIFS
+382 FFYNQRIYS
-391 NALQKDN
+391 NQLIKDN
-398 IRKFDYQNKIKCK
+398 LRKFDYQNKIKCK

-448 TVLDRPDLKHTYYS
+448 NVLDRPDLRHTYYS

-485 DYQIEIAN
+485 EYQIEIAN
-493 LFRIPVDRVN
+493 LFRIPVDRIN
-503 FCFNYYTEIKEDK
+503 FCFNYYTQIKEDK
-516 TKVKLTQKELNNI
+516 TKVKLTQRELDNI
-529 EKLNSEISNMNLK
+529 DRLNSEISNMNLND
-542 EEEEEF
+542 EYQENNN
-548 VTDNNEYDNNQFSS
+548 TDFEYNS
-562 GRKMRKE
+562 GPKRRKE
-569 SELENEAMHNESN
+569 TGIVENEEMHNESN
-582 VIDDQKRNFFNNN
+582 TIEEQKKNYFNNN
-595 LNIND
+595 LSNN
-600 DNPMAE
+600 N
-606 PEQFNAKDNAK
+606 NALEEDQIKIKDNNAEK
-617 KENNSPKIKKKI
+617 AQRSKKKT
-629 LKKNY
+629 LLKNY
-634 STGMIEKDLSQKDL
+634 STGMNPDFLEKEKQKMNL
-648 ERMSLQ
+648 MNNRQSL
-654 KRTSSDNINLTKSAE
+654 DENNLTKSAE

-675 LYQILIMFNDLIW
+675 LYQILIMFNDIIW
-688 NNVEQIPNDDLY
+688 NDIAQIPIEDLY
-700 LLYTF
+700 IVYTF

-836 VIRIHKVKEINDIS
+836 VIRIHKVKEIADIN
-850 KYVLNEYYNFLIPPV
+850 KYMLNEYYNLLIPPV
-865 HFMVSDELPDYWIE
+865 HFIVSDELPDYWIE

-896 TMSKYKIKFD
+896 TMVKYKIKFD
-906 KNRDKKMVLQAL
+906 KKRDKRIVLQAL

>member
-1 MNPPKKSRFYNTM
+1 MNGSRKTPSKKNIGMYQSILPPKK
-14 SKSTLNLDFPQ
+14 L
-25 IPSKNRKDISI
+25 IKN
-36 IHETG
+36 
-41 ENPYSKKRG
+41 
-50 IYSSMLPPS
+50 SSSLFSS
-59 KRLLKNNSSLLNPT
+59 KRSNLMPII
-73 NSRLLSPL
+73 
-81 NQNGEEG
+81 GEE
-88 KEKKKNKGKEFYNKL
+88 KEKRKNKGKEFYNKL

-110 QFEEYG
+110 LFEEYG

-148 PCSSRL
+148 PCTSRL

-208 KMPIMREGILGENQL
+208 KMPIMSDGILGENQL

-250 CRGPRAFLCRSVWRK
+250 CRGPRAFLCRSVWRR

-273 FTNKANYLDEDVK
+273 FTNKANYLDEDIK
-286 NQYLKFVINSKEQ
+286 NQYLKYVINSKEQ

-316 MAYMNNIVKF
+316 MAYMNNIVRF

-337 LVGDFVKD
+337 LAGDFVKD

-360 KNISKFKRGE
+360 KNINKFRKSDE
-370 DGLTEPIPPRLN
+370 LQEAIPPKLN
-382 FFYNQRIFS
+382 FFYNQRIYS
-391 NALQKDN
+391 NPNLKDS
-398 IRKFDYQNKIKCK
+398 IKKFDYQNKIKCK

-418 KKELKYELT
+418 KKDLKYELT
-427 TKMIMETENMLKHVE
+427 TKMIIETENMLKHVE
-442 FNKVKF
+442 FNKIKF
-448 TVLDRPDLKHTYYS
+448 NVLDRPDLRHTYYS

-493 LFRIPVDRVN
+493 FFRIPVDKIN

-516 TKVKLTQKELNNI
+516 TKIKLTQKQLNNI
-529 EKLNSEISNMNLK
+529 EKLNDEISKMNFK
-542 EEEEEF
+542 EDEFFEEN
-548 VTDNNEYDNNQFSS
+548 NNEYEFNSEKKAKIENNNI
-562 GRKMRKE
+562 
-569 SELENEAMHNESN
+569 LENEEIPEENDIIIEEQEQ
-582 VIDDQKRNFFNNN
+582 DQINIENSKR
-595 LNIND
+595 IN
-600 DNPMAE
+600 
-606 PEQFNAKDNAK
+606 K
-617 KENNSPKIKKKI
+617 KF

-634 STGMIEKDLSQKDL
+634 SAGMVREFEIDKNL
-648 ERMSLQ
+648 EEQNKS
-654 KRTSSDNINLTKSAE
+654 TDNKKS
-669 IKKPLN
+669 LN

-688 NNVEQIPNDDLY
+688 NNVEQIPNEDLY
-700 LLYTF
+700 IVYTF

-718 YSKDLDYTIINYQ
+718 YSKDLDYTIINFQ
-731 KIYHIITTE
+731 KIYHIICTE

-764 EEEIRNKE
+764 EEEIKNKE

-784 DQDICS
+784 DQDICR
-790 ENEKFKPFA
+790 ENEKFKSFA

-836 VIRIHKVKEINDIS
+836 VIRIHKVKEITDIN
-850 KYVLNEYYNFLIPPV
+850 KYILNEYYNLLVPPV
-865 HFMVSDELPDYWIE
+865 HFIVSDELPDYWIE

-896 TMSKYKIKFD
+896 TMKKYKIKFD
-906 KNRDKKMVLQAL
+906 KKRDKKQGSK
-918 ETLVSYY
+918 EIT
-925 AKNSA
+925 

>member
-1 MNPPKKSRFYNTM
+1 MNRINPQKKSRF
-14 SKSTLNLDFPQ
+14 SGISRSTLDFPQ
-25 IPSKNRKDISI
+25 RKEISLKNRGLYQSVL
-36 IHETG
+36 
-41 ENPYSKKRG
+41 SQ
-50 IYSSMLPPS
+50 
-59 KRLLKNNSSLLNPT
+59 KRLMKNSSSLLSSL
-73 NSRLLSPL
+73 NSRLLSPVI
-81 NQNGEEG
+81 EEG

-110 QFEEYG
+110 QFEEYA

-136 PDYEKENQERGK
+136 PDYEKENQEKGK
-148 PCSSRL
+148 PCNSRL

-208 KMPIMREGILGENQL
+208 KIPIIREGLLGENQL

-238 SGSQIAIQRFVK
+238 SGGPVAIQRFVK
-250 CRGPRAFLCRSVWRK
+250 CRGPRAFLCRSVWRR

-273 FTNKANYLDEDVK
+273 FTNKANYLDEEVK

-316 MAYMNNIVKF
+316 MAYMNNIVRF

-360 KNISKFKRGE
+360 KNINKFKKSE
-370 DGLTEPIPPRLN
+370 DGLSEPIPPRLN
-382 FFYNQRIFS
+382 FFYNQRIFA
-391 NALQKDN
+391 NAYIKDN
-398 IRKFDYQNKIKCK
+398 VRKFDYQNKIKCK

-442 FNKVKF
+442 FNRIKF
-448 TVLDRPDLKHTYYS
+448 NVLDRPDLKHTYYS

-485 DYQIEIAN
+485 EFQIEIAN
-493 LFRIPVDRVN
+493 LFRIPVDRIN

-516 TKVKLTQKELNNI
+516 TKVKLTPKELINI
-529 EKLNSEISNMNLK
+529 ERLNSEISNMNLK
-542 EEEEEF
+542 DEEN
-548 VTDNNEYDNNQFSS
+548 DYDQYNAGIRGIKESTLEKDEMNNQ
-562 GRKMRKE
+562 
-569 SELENEAMHNESN
+569 SN
-582 VIDDQKRNFFNNN
+582 IIEEQKRNFFSNNNNQPMGEIDPINN
-595 LNIND
+595 LNQNIIN
-600 DNPMAE
+600 
-606 PEQFNAKDNAK
+606 
-617 KENNSPKIKKKI
+617 ENTPKIPQKI
-629 LKKNY
+629 FKKNY
-634 STGMIEKDLSQKDL
+634 STGMLQGFNQR
-648 ERMSLQ
+648 ERAGFSPN
-654 KRTSSDNINLTKSAE
+654 KKSFENNLTKSAE
-669 IKKPLN
+669 FQKPLN
-675 LYQILIMFNDLIW
+675 LYQILIMFNDIIW
-688 NNVEQIPNDDLY
+688 NNIDQIPTEDLY
-700 LLYTF
+700 LVYNF

-764 EEEIRNKE
+764 QEEIKNKE
-772 VQKLLRKNIVIE
+772 IQKLLRKNIVIE

-836 VIRIHKVKEINDIS
+836 VIRIHKVKEINDIN

-865 HFMVSDELPDYWIE
+865 HFIVSDELPDYWIE

-884 KLRLKV
+884 KLRLKI
-890 LKEINE
+890 LKEIYD
-896 TMSKYKIKFD
+896 TMDKYDIRFNKK
-906 KNRDKKMVLQAL
+906 RDKKIVLQAL
-918 ETLVSYY
+918 ETLVSFY

>member
-1 MNPPKKSRFYNTM
+1 
-14 SKSTLNLDFPQ
+14 
-25 IPSKNRKDISI
+25 
-36 IHETG
+36 
-41 ENPYSKKRG
+41 
-50 IYSSMLPPS
+50 MLPP
-59 KRLLKNNSSLLNPT
+59 KNRLKKNNSSLLSPM
-73 NSRLLSPL
+73 NSLLSI
-81 NQNGEEG
+81 NGDEL

-110 QFEEYG
+110 QFEEYAQ
-116 EYPCDDF
+116 YPNDDF
-123 QPSIYFFKFLCNK
+123 LPSIYFFKFLCNK
-136 PDYEKENQERGK
+136 PDYEKENSEKGK
-148 PCSSRL
+148 PCTSRL

-182 RVEESDSDVIEKF
+182 RIEESDNDVIEKF

-208 KMPIMREGILGENQL
+208 KLPIMREGLLGENQL

-250 CRGPRAFLCRSVWRK
+250 CRGPRAFLCRSVWRR

-273 FTNKANYLDEDVK
+273 FTNKANYLDEEIK
-286 NQYLKFVINSKEQ
+286 NQYLKFVINSREQ

-360 KNISKFKRGE
+360 KNISKFKKSE
-370 DGLTEPIPPRLN
+370 DGLGGPLPPRLN
-382 FFYNQRIFS
+382 FFYNQRFYE
-391 NALQKDN
+391 NVYQKDS

-418 KKELKYELT
+418 KRSLKYELT

-448 TVLDRPDLKHTYYS
+448 NVLDRPDLRHTYFS

-493 LFRIPVDRVN
+493 FFRIPVDKIN
-503 FCFNYYTEIKEDK
+503 FCFNYYTQIKEDK
-516 TKVKLTQKELNNI
+516 TKVKLTNKELNNI
-529 EKLNSEISNMNLK
+529 ERLNSEISNMNLRDDEFM
-542 EEEEEF
+542 EE
-548 VTDNNEYDNNQFSS
+548 NNNLEYDASTIK
-562 GRKMRKE
+562 KMKETNGME
-569 SELENEAMHNESN
+569 SEEIHIETNPIKGQRKSSN
-582 VIDDQKRNFFNNN
+582 LFNNN
-595 LNIND
+595 IDNLNNNNTILE
-600 DNPMAE
+600 E
-606 PEQFNAKDNAK
+606 PEQTNMNENTNSNINIIPEKIPKPTK
-617 KENNSPKIKKKI
+617 KSMQKNLSAGIIEDIPPRKIQSEN
-629 LKKNY
+629 
-634 STGMIEKDLSQKDL
+634 
-648 ERMSLQ
+648 
-654 KRTSSDNINLTKSAE
+654 NLTKSAE

-688 NNVEQIPNDDLY
+688 NNIDQIPIKEDLY
-700 LLYTF
+700 LIYSF

-718 YSKDLDYTIINYQ
+718 YCKDLDYTIINYH

-753 MEVKLGTFEKI
+753 MEVKLGNFEKV
-764 EEEIRNKE
+764 EEEKRNKE
-772 VQKLLRKNIVIE
+772 VKKLLMKNIVIE
-784 DQDICS
+784 DQDIFT

-808 KYGTNY
+808 KYGSNY

-836 VIRIHKVKEINDIS
+836 VIRIHKVKEISDIN
-850 KYVLNEYYNFLIPPV
+850 KYILNEYYNFLIPPV
-865 HFMVSDELPDYWIE
+865 HFIVSDELPDYWIE

-884 KLRLKV
+884 KLRMKV
-890 LKEINE
+890 LRELYE
-896 TMSKYKIKFD
+896 TMDKYKIKFN
-906 KNRDKKMVLQAL
+906 KNRDKKIILQAL
-918 ETLVSYY
+918 ETLVSFY
-925 AKNSA
+925 AKNSV

>member
-1 MNPPKKSRFYNTM
+1 MNGSRKTPSKKNIGMYQSILPPKK
-14 SKSTLNLDFPQ
+14 L
-25 IPSKNRKDISI
+25 IKN
-36 IHETG
+36 
-41 ENPYSKKRG
+41 
-50 IYSSMLPPS
+50 SSSLFSS
-59 KRLLKNNSSLLNPT
+59 KRSNLMPII
-73 NSRLLSPL
+73 
-81 NQNGEEG
+81 GEE
-88 KEKKKNKGKEFYNKL
+88 KEKRKNKGKEFYNKL

-110 QFEEYG
+110 LFEEYG

-148 PCSSRL
+148 PCTSRL

-208 KMPIMREGILGENQL
+208 KMPIMSDGILGENQL

-250 CRGPRAFLCRSVWRK
+250 CRGPRAFLCRSVWRR

-273 FTNKANYLDEDVK
+273 FTNKANYLDEDIK
-286 NQYLKFVINSKEQ
+286 NQYLKYVINSKEQ

-316 MAYMNNIVKF
+316 MAYMNNIVRF

-337 LVGDFVKD
+337 LAGDFVKD

-360 KNISKFKRGE
+360 KNINKFRKSDE
-370 DGLTEPIPPRLN
+370 LQEAIPPKLN
-382 FFYNQRIFS
+382 FFYNQRIYS
-391 NALQKDN
+391 NPNLKDS
-398 IRKFDYQNKIKCK
+398 IKKFDYQNKIKCK

-418 KKELKYELT
+418 KKDLKYELT
-427 TKMIMETENMLKHVE
+427 TKMIIETENMLKHVE
-442 FNKVKF
+442 FNKIKF
-448 TVLDRPDLKHTYYS
+448 NVLDRPDLRHTYYS

-493 LFRIPVDRVN
+493 FFRIPVDKIN

-516 TKVKLTQKELNNI
+516 TKIKLTQKQLNNI
-529 EKLNSEISNMNLK
+529 EKLNDEISKMNFK
-542 EEEEEF
+542 EDEFFEEN
-548 VTDNNEYDNNQFSS
+548 NNEYEFNSEKKAKIENNNI
-562 GRKMRKE
+562 
-569 SELENEAMHNESN
+569 LENEEIPEENDIIIEEQEQ
-582 VIDDQKRNFFNNN
+582 DQINIENSKR
-595 LNIND
+595 IS
-600 DNPMAE
+600 
-606 PEQFNAKDNAK
+606 K
-617 KENNSPKIKKKI
+617 KF

-634 STGMIEKDLSQKDL
+634 SAGMVREFEINKNL
-648 ERMSLQ
+648 EEQNKS
-654 KRTSSDNINLTKSAE
+654 TDNKKS
-669 IKKPLN
+669 LN

-688 NNVEQIPNDDLY
+688 NNVEQIPNEDLY
-700 LLYTF
+700 IVYTF

-718 YSKDLDYTIINYQ
+718 YSKDLDYTIINFQ
-731 KIYHIITTE
+731 KIYHIICTE

-764 EEEIRNKE
+764 EEEIKNKE

-784 DQDICS
+784 DQDICR
-790 ENEKFKPFA
+790 ENEKFKSFA

-836 VIRIHKVKEINDIS
+836 VIRIHKVKEITDIN
-850 KYVLNEYYNFLIPPV
+850 KYILNEYYNLLVPPV
-865 HFMVSDELPDYWIE
+865 HFIVSDELPDYWIE

-896 TMSKYKIKFD
+896 TMKKYKIKFD
-906 KNRDKKMVLQAL
+906 KKRDKKMILQAL

>member
-1 MNPPKKSRFYNTM
+1 MNPINLPKQLRFQSGL
-14 SKSTLNLDFPQ
+14 SKSTLNFNFPPITQ
-25 IPSKNRKDISI
+25 KNKKPISI
-36 IHETG
+36 IRETK
-41 ENPYSKKRG
+41 ENPILKTHE
-50 IYSSMLPPS
+50 IYQSMLPP
-59 KRLLKNNSSLLNPT
+59 KRLLKNNSSLLSQL
-73 NSRLLSPL
+73 NSNL
-81 NQNGEEG
+81 NLQNGEEL

-116 EYPCDDF
+116 QYPNDDF

-136 PDYEKENQERGK
+136 PDYEKENQEKGK

-182 RVEESDSDVIEKF
+182 RVEESDNDVIEKF

-208 KMPIMREGILGENQL
+208 KIPIMSEGILSENQL

-238 SGSQIAIQRFVK
+238 SGSQVAIQRFVK
-250 CRGPRAFLCRSVWRK
+250 CRGPRAFLCRSVWRR

-273 FTNKANYLDEDVK
+273 FTNKANYLDEEVK

-316 MAYMNNIVKF
+316 MSYMNNIVKF

-360 KNISKFKRGE
+360 KNINKFKKSE
-370 DGLTEPIPPRLN
+370 DGITPPPPRLN
-382 FFYNQRIFS
+382 YFYNQRIYA

-398 IRKFDYQNKIKCK
+398 IRRFDYQNKIKCK

-448 TVLDRPDLKHTYYS
+448 NVLDRPDLRHTYYS

-493 LFRIPVDRVN
+493 FFRIPVDRIN
-503 FCFNYYTEIKEDK
+503 FCFNYYTQIKEDK
-516 TKVKLTQKELNNI
+516 TKVKLTQKELDNI
-529 EKLNSEISNMNLK
+529 ERLNSEISNMNLK
-542 EEEEEF
+542 TDEYNEE
-548 VTDNNEYDNNQFSS
+548 NNEYDYNDFNN
-562 GRKMRKE
+562 GTKRGKKNVV
-569 SELENEAMHNESN
+569 ENEDINNET
-582 VIDDQKRNFFNNN
+582 DEQKRNFFNNN
-595 LNIND
+595 ININNNGTD
-600 DNPMAE
+600 
-606 PEQFNAKDNAK
+606 EQDQINSNENINLKNIN
-617 KENNSPKIKKKI
+617 KENPKKIKNKKT
-629 LKKNY
+629 LQKNL
-634 STGMIEKDLSQKDL
+634 STGMIQDVPKKK
-648 ERMSLQ
+648 SLGEI
-654 KRTSSDNINLTKSAE
+654 SLTKSAE
-669 IKKPLN
+669 FKKPLN
-675 LYQILIMFNDLIW
+675 LYQILIMFNDVIW
-688 NNVEQIPNDDLY
+688 NNIDQILTEDLY
-700 LLYTF
+700 IVYNF

-713 IKIEQ
+713 IIIEQ

-753 MEVKLGTFEKI
+753 MEVKLGTFEQI
-764 EEEIRNKE
+764 DEEIRNKE
-772 VQKLLRKNIVIE
+772 VEKLLRKNIVIE
-784 DQDICS
+784 DQDICR

-836 VIRIHKVKEINDIS
+836 VIRIHKVKEISDVN
-850 KYVLNEYYNFLIPPV
+850 KYILNEYYNLLIPPV
-865 HFMVSDELPDYWIE
+865 HFIVSDELPDYWIE

-890 LKEINE
+890 LKEIKG
-896 TMSKYKIKFD
+896 TMEKYKIKFN
-906 KNRDKKMVLQAL
+906 KKRDKKFVLQAL
-918 ETLVSYY
+918 ETLVSFY
-925 AKNSA
+925 AKSTT

>member
-1 MNPPKKSRFYNTM
+1 MP
-14 SKSTLNLDFPQ
+14 
-25 IPSKNRKDISI
+25 I
-36 IHETG
+36 I
-41 ENPYSKKRG
+41 
-50 IYSSMLPPS
+50 
-59 KRLLKNNSSLLNPT
+59 
-73 NSRLLSPL
+73 
-81 NQNGEEG
+81 GEE
-88 KEKKKNKGKEFYNKL
+88 KEKRKNKGKEFYNKL

-110 QFEEYG
+110 LFEEYG

-148 PCSSRL
+148 PCTSRL

-208 KMPIMREGILGENQL
+208 KMPIMSDGILGENQL
-223 TLLNLEELEKCLFSK
+223 TLLSIEELEKCLFSK
-238 SGSQIAIQRFVK
+238 SGNQIAIQRFVK
-250 CRGPRAFLCRSVWRK
+250 CRGPRAFLCRSVWRR

-273 FTNKANYLDEDVK
+273 FTNKANYLDEDIK
-286 NQYLKFVINSKEQ
+286 NQYLKYVINSKEQ

-316 MAYMNNIVKF
+316 MAYMNNIVRF

-337 LVGDFVKD
+337 LAGDFVKD

-360 KNISKFKRGE
+360 KNINKFRKSDE
-370 DGLTEPIPPRLN
+370 LQEAIPPKLN
-382 FFYNQRIFS
+382 FFYNQRIYA
-391 NALQKDN
+391 NPNLKDS
-398 IRKFDYQNKIKCK
+398 IKKFDYQNKIKCK

-418 KKELKYELT
+418 KKDLKYELT
-427 TKMIMETENMLKHVE
+427 TKMIIETENMLKHVE
-442 FNKVKF
+442 FNKIKF
-448 TVLDRPDLKHTYYS
+448 NVLDRPDLRHTYYS

-493 LFRIPVDRVN
+493 FFRIPVDKIN

-516 TKVKLTQKELNNI
+516 TKIKLTQKQLNNI
-529 EKLNSEISNMNLK
+529 EKLNDEISKMNFK
-542 EEEEEF
+542 EDEFFEEN
-548 VTDNNEYDNNQFSS
+548 NNEYEFNSEKKAKIENNNI
-562 GRKMRKE
+562 
-569 SELENEAMHNESN
+569 LENEEIPEENDIIIEEQEQ
-582 VIDDQKRNFFNNN
+582 DQINIENSKR
-595 LNIND
+595 IN
-600 DNPMAE
+600 
-606 PEQFNAKDNAK
+606 K
-617 KENNSPKIKKKI
+617 KF

-634 STGMIEKDLSQKDL
+634 SAGMVREFEINKNL
-648 ERMSLQ
+648 EEQNKS
-654 KRTSSDNINLTKSAE
+654 TDNKKS
-669 IKKPLN
+669 LN

-688 NNVEQIPNDDLY
+688 NNVEQIPNEDLY
-700 LLYTF
+700 IVYTF

-718 YSKDLDYTIINYQ
+718 YSKDLDYTIINFQ
-731 KIYHIITTE
+731 KIYHIICTE

-764 EEEIRNKE
+764 EEEIKNKE

-784 DQDICS
+784 DQDICR
-790 ENEKFKPFA
+790 ENEKFKSFA

-836 VIRIHKVKEINDIS
+836 VIRIHKVKEITDIN
-850 KYVLNEYYNFLIPPV
+850 KYILNEYYNLLVPPV
-865 HFMVSDELPDYWIE
+865 HFIVSDELPDYWIE

-896 TMSKYKIKFD
+896 TMKKYKIKFD
-906 KNRDKKMVLQAL
+906 KKRDKKMILQAL